1 MVKCSKAR
9 HPTSGWP
16 PRQAAAAQSLPS
28 ARWLWVWQG
37 STATGSA
44 APAYS
49 GRCTPIR
56 VGERVEKELLPHEP
70 DRPEVPRKPRLD
82 QVRIGQREVA
92 LHAPART
99 PPVADHAPPALAA
112 VPDPHHRLPADR
124 PLTPGRHGR
133 VAAALHRVALEALV
147 NGKTEDEWVAR
158 RESPFHLVHV
168 LNQTLV

>member
-1 MVKCSKAR
+1 MVSSYRSVRSPVTAR
-9 HPTSGWP
+9 MLISP
-16 PRQAAAAQSLPS
+16 PLP
-28 ARWLWVWQG
+28 R
-37 STATGSA
+37 
-44 APAYS
+44 S
-49 GRCTPIR
+49 GRGSGRGSIR
-56 VGERVEKELLPHEP
+56 ELLPHEP

-99 PPVADHAPPALAA
+99 PRVADQEPLALVV
-112 VPDPHHRLPADR
+112 VPDRHHRVPADR

-147 NGKTEDEWVAR
+147 NGKTEDEGVAR
-158 RESPFHLVHV
+158 REAPFHLVHV